1 MVQAE
6 SIHTKAVLLAPQRF
20 SFFVGLEL
28 LQKSSQVFLRD
39 PGVGCDD
46 GKRVIEST
54 NSFEFVVLRSM
65 RAFFLQ
71 V

>member
-28 LQKSSQVFLRD
+28 LQKGSGFLRD
-39 PGVGCDD
+39 PGVGGDD
-46 GKRVIEST
+46 GKG
-54 NSFEFVVLRSM
+54 
-65 RAFFLQ
+65 
-71 V
+71 